1 VREVEGHVVGFGL
14 DGQTCEHLHQLF
26 FDYVVFAA
34 GERLPR
40 LLPSLF
46 EEAEAAL
53 DLKDRGFVV
62 PGEGLEAGEEH
73 D

>member
-1 VREVEGHVVGFGL
+1 
-14 DGQTCEHLHQLF
+14 LHQLF
-26 FDYVVFAA
+26 FDDVVFAA
-34 GERLPR
+34 RERLPR